1 MNDRGK
7 KAIKGKKEA
16 GRRCPRLLQEITF
29 IYVFLMMT
37 VYPFYFRNKYYD
49 IGNAKWQFFF
59 FLTAGTGAILLS
71 LLLFHVI
78 EEWKTDEFKKAIRSI
93 RLSATD
99 RFVLVYAAAV
109 LLSTLFSPYK
119 EQVFWG
125 YDGWYM
131 GFVSQMC
138 FALIYF
144 CVSRYW
150 RWDISAVICCL
161 AAAFL
166 VFLLAILMRFRI
178 DPLSMYKGL
187 EEQFKINFLSTI
199 GQATWYSSYVAVLFP
214 LGLFAFWFY
223 DNKNVRIFGGIFTA
237 AGFMTMVTQNSDSS
251 FIAFGLLIFALFW
264 ISMESNRAF
273 RRFLEV
279 MMMCFSCFKLIGICQ
294 QLFPEN
300 AVPLDA
306 ISLFCSQSNMTWIIL
321 IVTAICY
328 FSFCWLEKYGKID
341 ISKIKSIRILF
352 LWILLLGIGGII
364 IYIYLN
370 TTKKLPVHLQSGNR
384 YLLFDEYWGN
394 NRGSSWRIAVKSFM
408 KGDFVR
414 KIFGCG
420 PDGFSSF
427 VQSFFYE
434 ELEMKWGSSGI
445 LACAHNEWLNALV
458 NFGIAGTIPYIGIFL
473 SAACR
478 FFRKAKVHPELT
490 AIVLSIICYMG
501 HNFFC
506 YQQIICTP
514 ILFILMGTGESIIR
528 YGKKE
533 NNLKEADCPK

>member
-1 MNDRGK
+1 MINRGK
-7 KAIKGKKEA
+7 QAVKDKKEPGQHWA
-16 GRRCPRLLQEITF
+16 ELPQEITF
-29 IYVFLMMT
+29 IYVFLMLA

-59 FLTAGTGAILLS
+59 FLTAGVGAVLTG
-71 LLLFHVI
+71 LLLFRLL
-78 EEWKTDEFKKAIRSI
+78 EEWKTREFEKTIRNI
-93 RLSATD
+93 RLSVID
-99 RFVLVYAAAV
+99 RLVFAYAVAV
-109 LLSTLFSPYK
+109 LLSALFSPYK
-119 EQVFWG
+119 EQVIWG

-131 GFVSQMC
+131 GLVAQMC
-138 FALIYF
+138 FVLIYF
-144 CVSRYW
+144 GVSRYW
-150 RWDISAVICCL
+150 RWNLLTIFCCL

-166 VFLLAILMRFRI
+166 VFLLAILMRFGI

-187 EEQFKINFLSTI
+187 EKQYIINFLSTI
-199 GQATWYSSYVAVLFP
+199 GQATWYSSYMAVMFP

-223 DNKNVRIFGGIFTA
+223 DHKYVRIFGGIFTA

-264 ISMESNRAF
+264 ISTESNRSF

-279 MMMCFSCFKLIGICQ
+279 MMMCFSCFKFIGICQ
-294 QLFPEN
+294 RLFPEK

-306 ISLFCSQSNMTWIIL
+306 ISLFCSQSSAAWILL
-321 IVTAICY
+321 IVTVICY
-328 FSFCWLEKYGKID
+328 SCFCWLEKYEKID
-341 ISKIKSIRILF
+341 ISKMKNIRILF
-352 LWILLLGIGGII
+352 PGIFLLGIGGII

-370 TTKKLPVHLQSGNR
+370 TTKKLPMHLQSGNS

-394 NRGSSWRIAVKSFM
+394 NRGSSWMIAVKSFL

-427 VQSFFYE
+427 VQSFFRK

-458 NFGIAGTIPYIGIFL
+458 NLGMAGAIPYIGIFL

-478 FFRKAKVHPELT
+478 FYRKAKEYPELT
-490 AIVLSIICYMG
+490 AIMLSVICYMG

-514 ILFILMGTGESIIR
+514 IIFILIGAGESLIR

-533 NNLKEADCPK
+533 K